1 MAKLK
6 YMKVNEEC
14 CAVRKGTAHS
24 AAFDL
29 ISPKNIVLEYG
40 HEIMIDTGLVFDLEE
55 FGPEYHLLVLPR
67 SSSSKHG
74 IRIKNTV
81 GLIDFDYRGPKD
93 TLKVILFRDDPS
105 FQQRKNAN
113 PIVCNAGDAFAQ
125 VVVQRHAIVQ
135 LEEVDKESW
144 PDYTVRGG
152 FGSTN
157 AK

>member
-1 MAKLK
+1 MKLK
-6 YMKVNEEC
+6 YMKVKDVC
-14 CAVRKGTAHS
+14 CDVRKGTAHS

-29 ISPKNIVLEYG
+29 LAYENIVLHYG

-81 GLIDFDYRGPKD
+81 GLIDFDYRGPND

-105 FQQRKNAN
+105 HQQRKNVN
-113 PIVCNAGDAFAQ
+113 HIVCNKGDAFAQ
-125 VVVQRHAIVQ
+125 VVVQRHAIVE
-135 LEEVDKESW
+135 LEEVDKNSW
-144 PDYTVRGG
+144 PDYTTRGG

-157 AK
+157 TK